1 MFAVTHIHTNINA
14 YTQTRTHIESI
25 CKEQKNKKKQTRN
38 LPLTKLLFLFN
49 HKNRLDLVIPNQL
62 SC

>member
-14 YTQTRTHIESI
+14 CTQTRTHIETI
-25 CKEQKNKKKQTRN
+25 CKEQKNKKKTRN
-38 LPLTKLLFLFN
+38 LALTKLLFLFN